1 MSIASSDAPAKG
13 GVPVRQHNAAATRRD
28 GACTSMRAPARIV
41 ARAAAIPVAIGAAE
55 KRDE

>member
-1 MSIASSDAPAKG
+1 MPPAKG
-13 GVPVRQHNAAATRRD
+13 GVAVRQHNAAATRRD